1 MEIPG
6 QQGRGNFQGDRKYS
20 GEVLSIRICCVYSLL
35 LHVDIIL
42 FDWCLSFIWTK
53 QIVYIIHGRL
63 QAWHLKKCAF

>member
-20 GEVLSIRICCVYSLL
+20 GEALSSRICCVYSLL
-35 LHVDIIL
+35 LHVDICLIGVL
-42 FDWCLSFIWTK
+42 FVC
-53 QIVYIIHGRL
+53 IIHGRL